1 MSHDCLQSMIEN
13 SKKKRKKKKRYFSSV
28 KRIVYSTSLL
38 FDIDC
43 RCVLFFSSISTLKP
57 PPASTIRHSLPHPSS
72 SSSLPP
78 PHLFSSLQTRSNYV
92 GSSLAIFLKISGREY
107 LIQGNQDILEPRSN
121 GTRAFPCTFSFFS
134 KGLPKSSNHMTGS
147 GKFESCVLLLGR
159 ETSRSLSLSF
169 PPFLF
174 R

>member
-1 MSHDCLQSMIEN
+1 MCFTYYESFKNPEKKKIRNEEISNVDCLQSKIR
-13 SKKKRKKKKRYFSSV
+13 KKRKKKKRYFSSV

-72 SSSLPP
+72 SSLPP

-107 LIQGNQDILEPRSN
+107 LI
-121 GTRAFPCTFSFFS
+121 
-134 KGLPKSSNHMTGS
+134 
-147 GKFESCVLLLGR
+147 
-159 ETSRSLSLSF
+159 
-169 PPFLF
+169 
-174 R
+174 